1 MTYEDLD
8 VFKLAH
14 KVVLEVYQLSKKF
27 PAEERFR
34 LNDQLCR
41 SAASIPANIAE
52 GYGRFSLKERVQ
64 FLYIAR
70 GSIEELKY
78 HLLLAKD
85 LGYLPINNF
94 ADLRSRLDNTA
105 RMLNGLISSIKR
117 PKSKVTK

>member
-14 KVVLEVYQLSKKF
+14 RVVLEVYQLSKKF